1 MRMEMEAR
9 EREVKDGQRVVALI
23 SEQLKDKTI
32 EYDKLEINYNKVSDI
47 LITFFINLVKIA

>member
-32 EYDKLEINYNKVSDI
+32 EYDKLEINYNKVCDI
-47 LITFFINLVKIA
+47 LTAFFY